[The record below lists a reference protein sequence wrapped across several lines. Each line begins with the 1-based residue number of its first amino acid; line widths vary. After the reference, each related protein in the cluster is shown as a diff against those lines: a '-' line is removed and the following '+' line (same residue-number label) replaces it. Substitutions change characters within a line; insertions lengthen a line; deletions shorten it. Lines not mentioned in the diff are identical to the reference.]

1 MRCPKCGFISFDQL
15 ANCVKCNKSFSELKE
30 TVQGTAFSVAA
41 PAFLKIHTQ
50 QEEQPFGEDIQI
62 TEAAGEEF
70 EVQDPDLDILFD
82 GDDGGDAGEGQE
94 PALRLEDDS
103 DVAPLSE
110 DFEMAFE
117 PDKEEEE
124 GIAMDLGQFQD
135 SFDDDLGSADAQPRQ
150 QQKMSLDL
158 PEELADI
165 SDLAPPQKAVIPP
178 AAKVLED
185 DFDFSLDLDTDE
197 LKGKGSS
204 AAKTAARKESF
215 DLDEFDLSADV
226 KPKKAAR
233 KPAAKDSDMDGELD
247 FELDLGDLSLDKD

>member
-15 ANCVKCNKSFSELKE
+15 ANCVKCNKSFNDLKVV
-30 TVQGTAFSVAA
+30 VQGTAYSVAA
-41 PAFLKIHTQ
+41 PAFLKIHTEK
-50 QEEQPFGEDIQI
+50 EEKSFGEDIQI
-62 TEAAGEEF
+62 SDAAAEEF

-82 GDDGGDAGEGQE
+82 GDDGGDGQE
-94 PALRLEDDS
+94 SSLRLENES
-103 DVAPLSE
+103 DAATLGE

-135 SFDDDLGSADAQPRQ
+135 RFDDDLGSHDSQPRQ

-165 SDLAPPQKAVIPP
+165 SDLAPPQKTAIPP

-197 LKGKGSS
+197 PKGKGGA
-204 AAKTAARKESF
+204 AAKPAARKESF

-226 KPKKAAR
+226 PPKKAAH